1 MTPKHCDDEESSMSN
16 TVANKMRL
24 CAATVSG
31 CAAITLMGLATH
43 LTMGTQLHA
52 ADAPDGQAVVVTTPS
67 DVPAITKAVPSI
79 TGPAPLY
86 AGEAPDTN
94 PQAQIP

>member
-1 MTPKHCDDEESSMSN
+1 MTSTAVRKFR
-16 TVANKMRL
+16 VY
-24 CAATVSG
+24 AAIIG
-31 CAAITLMGLATH
+31 CCAAIALFALAAH
-43 LTMGTQLHA
+43 LNQAAQLHA
-52 ADAPDGQAVVVTTPS
+52 SGISDGQAVSISTPPAT
-67 DVPAITKAVPSI
+67 PAITKAAPSI